1 MTALI
6 NSNNDWV
13 FEETDLKQL
22 VLNFYQ
28 ELHSSSLCIDT
39 RLVTQHTSPAI
50 KEEDMALLRNVALD
64 KSALFSMRNYKSSG
78 LDGFHPLLFKS
89 QQSLCRSFNT

>member
-22 VLNFYQ
+22 VLNFIR
-28 ELHSSSLCIDT
+28 SFI
-39 RLVTQHTSPAI
+39 
-50 KEEDMALLRNVALD
+50 
-64 KSALFSMRNYKSSG
+64 
-78 LDGFHPLLFKS
+78 PLLCALI
-89 QQSLCRSFNT
+89 QG